1 MSPLLRRVEPLYPV
15 LIPALAVLAALAVG
29 GVLLVIVGANPA
41 RVYEKLWS
49 GAMGNPYS
57 RAQTLGKATP
67 LLLVAIGV
75 CIAFRARVL
84 NIGVEGQVIVGGL
97 AATAWGLA
105 IKTAP
110 GGVIA
115 ISSLLVAMIGGGLW
129 AAIPGILKA
138 YFNVNEILSTIMMN
152 QVSASLLIVLLTGPL
167 RDTSAEATA
176 ANIIQTGPIPEAA
189 WLLPIVAR
197 SPFNVGALLAV
208 AFAAAVYFLL
218 WRTVLGY
225 RIRAVGQNPKASAY
239 AGIAVRRTLL
249 TAMVLSGAFAGLAGG
264 VEVFGVT
271 HRALQDFTSGY
282 GFSGI
287 VVALFGGL
295 HPLGAIPAAVLFGG
309 LLVSGTKLQSVGV
322 SSAMVTVLQGL
333 IVLFVVSSSEILR
346 RIRRQAAPPPKPVS
360 AAQSV
365 LTDAPHAEIAR

>member
-1 MSPLLRRVEPLYPV
+1 MSPILRRVEPLYPV

-29 GVLLVIVGANPA
+29 GVLVVIVGADPA

-105 IKTAP
+105 IKSAP

-138 YFNVNEILSTIMMN
+138 YFSVNEILSTIMMN

-167 RDTSAEATA
+167 RDSSAEATA
-176 ANIIQTGPIPEAA
+176 ANIIQTGPLPEAA
-189 WLLPIVAR
+189 WLLPIVPR
-197 SPFNVGALLAV
+197 SPFNVGALVAV
-208 AFAAAVYFLL
+208 VFAAAVYFLL

-239 AGIAVRRTLL
+239 AGIGVRRTML

-295 HPLGAIPAAVLFGG
+295 HPIGAIPAAVLFGG

-333 IVLFVVSSSEILR
+333 IVLFVVSSAEILR
-346 RIRRQAAPPPKPVS
+346 RIRRQAAPPPKYV
-360 AAQSV
+360 AQPI
-365 LTDAPHAEIAR
+365 LADAPRPEIAT